1 MNRTLKR
8 FAFAAVVAVSAL
20 AAFAADDKASQ
31 VKPAVTLHVILQS
44 HLDPVWLW
52 NREQGVDAAIATA
65 RTMCDILDDYPETH
79 MTRGEAWIY
88 ECCEKYDPETFRRL
102 KAHVAG
108 GRLHVVGGEYVQPDC
123 NLPAA
128 DAFAD
133 HLSFARR
140 YFRER
145 VGVSRIETGY
155 NPDSFGH
162 GAYLP
167 RFLSDAGMRNYLFM
181 RPGAHEKRLPG
192 EVFRWRSPDGAEV
205 LAARIDGC
213 YNPSSADDAMYW
225 QVTNAVACC
234 DRRIGHCFTMIG
246 VGDHGGGPARA
257 QVDWLLKHRSEWPDV
272 KVVFSHP
279 DAFFAAVRA
288 SGVELPVVTGELQHH
303 AIGCYSA
310 LSRIKREVRET
321 EDALRRDGELL
332 SADVRDDCRAKL
344 YFATFHDI
352 LGGCSIASAYPDIYD
367 SLGYVRSVCRD
378 ARLAQ
383 TRCRNAKLPP
393 AKCQRVIFDNPG
405 KGRWRG
411 VTEFEAWLKSNEG
424 WYSWTEALNEKLCL
438 RDADGHVV
446 PIQFVPHRDK
456 SGRPQPNLAISLDLA
471 PGETR
476 TYSLCYD
483 KTEAEAAIEDC
494 KPLSAEETP
503 LFRFEVIED
512 KTDTWSHGVN
522 GYPAATRTLA
532 RTGEKRL
539 LTTGCILAETLEE
552 YADPS
557 GRAFVRVRQERGL
570 PGVRFKTRVVWSQ
583 PREIV
588 KLAIEPGFAVASRID
603 RVSGGNVV
611 RTLDG
616 EEWPFAGAVTLL
628 GVNGRRF
635 SVICRDVTALDVQ
648 KDGMVRLTL
657 FRTPPYSEHVPAKVS
672 DVSCPVTDLGE
683 HFFDIQVL
691 REASDEQ
698 IEDALY
704 ALASPLVF
712 SETTKGVGK

>member
-102 KAHVAG
+102 RAHVAG

-133 HLSFARR
+133 HLSFALR

-145 VGVSRIETGY
+145 VGVQRIETGY

-181 RPGAHEKRLPG
+181 RPGAHEKTLPG

-225 QVTNAVACC
+225 QVTNAVARC

-383 TRCRNAKLPP
+383 TRRRNAKLPP

-424 WYSWTEALNEKLCL
+424 WYSWRNEFNEKLCL

-456 SGRPQPNLAISLDLA
+456 SGRPQPNLAIFLDLA

-503 LFRFEVIED
+503 LFRFEVIAD
-512 KTDTWSHGVN
+512 TTDTWSHNVN

-557 GRAFVRVRQERGL
+557 GKAFVRVRHERGL
-570 PGVRFKTRVVWSQ
+570 PGVRLKTRVVWSE

-588 KLAIEPGFAVASRID
+588 KLAIEPGFAVTGRID
-603 RVSGGNVV
+603 RVAGGNVV
-611 RTLDG
+611 RALDG

-628 GVNGRRF
+628 GANGRRF

-648 KDGMVRLTL
+648 KDGTVRLTL

-672 DVSCPVTDLGE
+672 DASCPVTDLGE
-683 HFFDIQVL
+683 HFFDIQIL
-691 REASDEQ
+691 RETSDEQ